1 MTNVIREEL
10 NVDGKH
16 ENIKLVALSGP
27 THAEEVAKDMPT
39 TIVSACEDMEIA
51 EKVQDIFMNTCMRV
65 YINTDVLGV
74 ELCGALKNI
83 IALAAGICSGL
94 GYGDNTRAALITR
107 GLAEIKQLGLNMGCL
122 EDTFYG
128 LSGMGDLIVTA
139 TSNHSRNNKAGYLIG
154 QGKSVKEAISEVG
167 MVVEGI
173 NAIPAAMQLS
183 KLYKT
188 ELPIIYAVNDVI
200 YNGANPLKAVQKIN
214 AKK

>member
-1 MTNVIREEL
+1 MKIW
-10 NVDGKH
+10 
-16 ENIKLVALSGP
+16 KLLKRFKIFY
-27 THAEEVAKDMPT
+27 EYLY
-39 TIVSACEDMEIA
+39 ACIY
-51 EKVQDIFMNTCMRV
+51 QYRCFR
-65 YINTDVLGV
+65 V

-200 YNGANPLKAVQKIN
+200 YNGANPLKAVQKLMQRNKNRTFKIILDIDFEN
-214 AKK
+214 MF